1 MEVDLT
7 LAKVTLGRLER
18 LCQIQGVHLD
28 DVLALQVDVP
38 KYMGT
43 GEAVLD
49 IIAPAHDC
57 PPLVAE
63 RVATAAGQTWMQL
76 VQQHLVL
83 ASMRAKHYAERCGVW
98 EIMQNRGGGGSM
110 ARILSRF
117 DPSEHQA
124 LWHDMQLV
132 DAMTYLLMRAV
143 DELTENLDDY
153 V

>member
-7 LAKVTLGRLER
+7 LAPVTLGRLER
-18 LCQIQGVHLD
+18 LCQIQDVHLD
-28 DVLALQVDVP
+28 DLLALRVDLP

-49 IIAPAHDC
+49 VIAPAHDC

-76 VQQHLVL
+76 VQQHLVI
-83 ASMRAKHYAERCGVW
+83 ASMRAKHYADRSGVW
-98 EIMQNRGGGGSM
+98 EVMQNRGGGGSM
-110 ARILSRF
+110 ARVLSRF
-117 DPSEHQA
+117 DPSEHQS
-124 LWHDMQLV
+124 LWHDMELV

-143 DELTENLDDY
+143 DELTENLEDHL
-153 V
+153 